1 MAEKSKLDTIANI
14 AIIIVCVIAS
24 AVLVRNFFF
33 QDRQP
38 AGPPMVEKGD
48 RLEALPA
55 ELPAGAD
62 RTLVLALSP
71 QCGFCTQSMPFYK
84 RLVDERN
91 QKGSKVKVVAAVG
104 QPDALPTEQAAL
116 TSAGVTPDALIDL
129 DFMAM
134 KINGTPTVLLV
145 DNKGKVL
152 DVWFGKL
159 TEGDEKK
166 VLAKL

>member
-24 AVLVRNFFF
+24 VVLVRNFFF
-33 QDRQP
+33 QPGP

-48 RLEALPA
+48 RLEALQA

-71 QCGFCTQSMPFYK
+71 QCGYCTESMPFYK

-91 QKGSKVKVVAAVG
+91 QKGSNVKVVAAVG
-104 QPDALPTEQAAL
+104 QPEALQPEQASL

-129 DFMAM
+129 DFQTL

-145 DNKGKVL
+145 DGKGKVL

-166 VLAKL
+166 VLATL